1 MVVNQENKTIVSA
14 AFGVLI
20 VIIVSKIVGFVESA
34 MLAGYFGTS
43 VEVDMFYLANT
54 IVNNFVFT
62 IFSGLAVVG
71 LTMYNT
77 ARKDD
82 IENGNK
88 FISALLCSMLPFSFI
103 VIGVIWIISP
113 YVSLL
118 MASNYTAKEVELLT
132 LYIRELSIVAI
143 FYVMTTIFTCVL
155 NAHKKFIPGA
165 LMGCVHNLTLI
176 VFIIFLSNQIGM
188 NAVVLGF
195 GVAYLIQTV
204 VLYVCARRIFK
215 FRRFSYSRDINIKKV
230 FLLIL
235 PLLLGEAVGEIN
247 AMVDQ
252 YLATKQGVG
261 YVSGLSYSGT
271 LNDVVTALF
280 MQTTTT
286 VLLSFF
292 SAFVVEKRYGE
303 MINELKKI
311 IKNISLLVVP
321 ISIVTIFCADHLV
334 SFVFE
339 RGKFDSESVL
349 VTSRALVGY
358 AIGFIP
364 RIVMVIAKRPFFA
377 IENTRIPMV
386 IGVIAIV
393 INISLTILL
402 SNFWGIFGIT
412 VATSISHIVACYL
425 YFNRINSVF
434 DNVSWKDCLVFFQK
448 ISIATIIS
456 AILTYAVL
464 HINIETHFY
473 VLVVATVVCFSTYLG
488 VLHILKLAELKILVL
503 QIKSKISK

>member
-1 MVVNQENKTIVSA
+1 
-14 AFGVLI
+14 
-20 VIIVSKIVGFVESA
+20 
-34 MLAGYFGTS
+34 
-43 VEVDMFYLANT
+43 
-54 IVNNFVFT
+54 
-62 IFSGLAVVG
+62 
-71 LTMYNT
+71 
-77 ARKDD
+77 
-82 IENGNK
+82 
-88 FISALLCSMLPFSFI
+88 
-103 VIGVIWIISP
+103 
-113 YVSLL
+113 
-118 MASNYTAKEVELLT
+118 
-132 LYIRELSIVAI
+132 
-143 FYVMTTIFTCVL
+143 
-155 NAHKKFIPGA
+155 
-165 LMGCVHNLTLI
+165 
-176 VFIIFLSNQIGM
+176 
-188 NAVVLGF
+188 
-195 GVAYLIQTV
+195 
-204 VLYVCARRIFK
+204 
-215 FRRFSYSRDINIKKV
+215 
-230 FLLIL
+230 
-235 PLLLGEAVGEIN
+235 
-247 AMVDQ
+247 
-252 YLATKQGVG
+252 
-261 YVSGLSYSGT
+261 
-271 LNDVVTALF
+271 
-280 MQTTTT
+280 
-286 VLLSFF
+286 
-292 SAFVVEKRYGE
+292 

>member
-155 NAHKKFIPGA
+155 NAHKNLF
-165 LMGCVHNLTLI
+165 LVH
-176 VFIIFLSNQIGM
+176 
-188 NAVVLGF
+188 
-195 GVAYLIQTV
+195 
-204 VLYVCARRIFK
+204 
-215 FRRFSYSRDINIKKV
+215 
-230 FLLIL
+230 
-235 PLLLGEAVGEIN
+235 
-247 AMVDQ
+247 
-252 YLATKQGVG
+252 
-261 YVSGLSYSGT
+261 
-271 LNDVVTALF
+271 
-280 MQTTTT
+280 
-286 VLLSFF
+286 
-292 SAFVVEKRYGE
+292 
-303 MINELKKI
+303 
-311 IKNISLLVVP
+311 
-321 ISIVTIFCADHLV
+321 
-334 SFVFE
+334 
-339 RGKFDSESVL
+339 
-349 VTSRALVGY
+349 
-358 AIGFIP
+358 
-364 RIVMVIAKRPFFA
+364 
-377 IENTRIPMV
+377 
-386 IGVIAIV
+386 
-393 INISLTILL
+393 
-402 SNFWGIFGIT
+402 
-412 VATSISHIVACYL
+412 
-425 YFNRINSVF
+425 
-434 DNVSWKDCLVFFQK
+434 
-448 ISIATIIS
+448 
-456 AILTYAVL
+456 
-464 HINIETHFY
+464 
-473 VLVVATVVCFSTYLG
+473 
-488 VLHILKLAELKILVL
+488 
-503 QIKSKISK
+503 